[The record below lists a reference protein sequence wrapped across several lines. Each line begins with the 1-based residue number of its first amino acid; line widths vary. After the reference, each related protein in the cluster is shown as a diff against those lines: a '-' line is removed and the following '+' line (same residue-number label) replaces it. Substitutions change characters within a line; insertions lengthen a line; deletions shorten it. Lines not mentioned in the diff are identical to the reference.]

1 MMVKRIET
9 ERALNVPIDE
19 GLRDRVKKEARAN
32 GLQLREAVRD
42 ALILWLHTV
51 SYLRE
56 QQEAREKDRTD
67 RNRKLK

>member
-1 MMVKRIET
+1 MKRIET